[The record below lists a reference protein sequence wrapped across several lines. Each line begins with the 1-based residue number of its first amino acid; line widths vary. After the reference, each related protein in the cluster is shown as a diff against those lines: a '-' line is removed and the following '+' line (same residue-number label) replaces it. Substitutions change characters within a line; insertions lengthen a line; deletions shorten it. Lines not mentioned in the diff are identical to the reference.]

1 MFYVGQII
9 YNNLFQ
15 LIINGLLFDFFEIDI
30 QKDRISKMLHE
41 SWGNSE
47 TFHSADPNAWKNDLS
62 KNIIVKIEKKY
73 GHFIEHWGYQ

>member
-1 MFYVGQII
+1 
-9 YNNLFQ
+9 
-15 LIINGLLFDFFEIDI
+15 
-30 QKDRISKMLHE
+30 MLHE

-62 KNIIVKIEKKY
+62 KNIIAKIEKKY